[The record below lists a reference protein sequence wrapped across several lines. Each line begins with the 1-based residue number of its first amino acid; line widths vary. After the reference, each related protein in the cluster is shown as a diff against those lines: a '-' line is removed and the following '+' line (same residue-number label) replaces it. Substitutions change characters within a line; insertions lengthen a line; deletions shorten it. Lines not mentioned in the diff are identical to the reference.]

1 MNCKQIGEVIDEDM
15 LYFYWKGEL
24 VAQVPASTLVL
35 GGGAPQYDREYTEP
49 AYYQKRKEFKID
61 SIKEPTISEAKD
73 IAKAMVKNPNLAS
86 KRWVIEQYD
95 TMVGTRNMTT
105 NRPADSGVANIKGCS
120 NGIAMTCDCN
130 SRYVYSD
137 PFIGTEMAVVE
148 AARNIVCTGG
158 EPLAV
163 TNCCNFGNPYKPE
176 TYWQF
181 VNAVNGMGEAC
192 KKFSTPVTGGNVSFY
207 NQASIN
213 GVVEAVMPSPV
224 IGMIGT
230 VNKENQMGLDFKQE
244 NQTIYLLGEVV
255 NDINSS
261 EYLYNYCGVK
271 LSDVPYFDMDKEFD
285 LQQAVKELIK
295 AKVLQSAHDVSDG
308 GLFMN
313 LLESSMVRNLGFD
326 IATDKSVRLDSFLF
340 GESQSRIVVTIN
352 DDKKADFEKILSKYN
367 VPCQAIGKTTDGNI
381 KIDGEDF
388 GCVCE
393 YKRVFDNVIGDEM
406 EK

>member
-1 MNCKQIGEVIDEDM
+1 
-15 LYFYWKGEL
+15 
-24 VAQVPASTLVL
+24 
-35 GGGAPQYDREYTEP
+35 
-49 AYYQKRKEFKID
+49 
-61 SIKEPTISEAKD
+61 
-73 IAKAMVKNPNLAS
+73 
-86 KRWVIEQYD
+86 
-95 TMVGTRNMTT
+95 
-105 NRPADSGVANIKGCS
+105 
-120 NGIAMTCDCN
+120 
-130 SRYVYSD
+130 
-137 PFIGTEMAVVE
+137 MAVAE

-163 TNCCNFGNPYKPE
+163 TNCLNFGNPYKPE

-181 VNAVNGMGEAC
+181 VNAVKGMGEAC

-224 IGMIGT
+224 IGMVGT
-230 VNKENQMGLDFKQE
+230 VNKDDQTGLDFKQE
-244 NQTIYLLGEVV
+244 GQSIYLLGEVV

-285 LQQAVKELIK
+285 LQQAVKKMIK
-295 AKVLQSAHDVSDG
+295 TKTLQSAHDVSDG

-313 LLESSMVRNLGFD
+313 LLESAMVRDLGFE
-326 IATDKSVRLDSFLF
+326 IETDKNVRLDAFLF

-352 DDKKADFEKILSKYN
+352 ENKKAEFESILAEYN
-367 VPCQAIGKTTDGNI
+367 VPCRKIGKTTSKNI
-381 KIDGEDF
+381 AIDGEDF
-388 GCVCE
+388 GCICE
-393 YKRVFDNVIGDEM
+393 YKRIFNNVIGEEM